1 MTSTEQSSSRTV
13 LITGSTSGIGAAT
26 AAALAAEGWHVVIT
40 GRDTARVEAVVSGI
54 EEHGGRAVFVPSD
67 LTAATDAVRA
77 FASIATRAVGGQL
90 DAVVHNAVLC
100 PPIDTITLT
109 DGDLGATLAVNIRAP
124 HVLTA
129 ALAPAMLE
137 RGHGAVM
144 ARSW

>member
-13 LITGSTSGIGAAT
+13 LVTGSTSGIGAAN

-40 GRDTARVEAVVSGI
+40 GRDTARGEAVVSGI

-67 LTAATDAVRA
+67 LTAATDALRA
-77 FASIATRAVGGQL
+77 FASTATRAVGGQL

-100 PPIDTITLT
+100 PPVDTITLT

-129 ALAPAMLE
+129 ALAP
-137 RGHGAVM
+137 RCSSAVM

>member
-1 MTSTEQSSSRTV
+1 
-13 LITGSTSGIGAAT
+13 
-26 AAALAAEGWHVVIT
+26 
-40 GRDTARVEAVVSGI
+40 
-54 EEHGGRAVFVPSD
+54 
-67 LTAATDAVRA
+67 
-77 FASIATRAVGGQL
+77 
-90 DAVVHNAVLC
+90 VVHNAVLC
-100 PPIDTITLT
+100 PPVDTITLT